1 MESPQTETTWFVEG
15 EAEATWTTQCT
26 LGMRENDHRN
36 STKHMSYC
44 YLFGHRA
51 FLQKPF
57 IFDTFSQD
65 RKAAALSRGKDT
77 SQLWEGFQ
85 VPVSTSQKFDLPAP
99 SVGRQMAPSGCAG
112 QMQRRKERSKKKMEK
127 GRLVNQ

>member
-1 MESPQTETTWFVEG
+1 MESPQTETTWFPEG
-15 EAEATWTTQCT
+15 GAEATWTTQSKT
-26 LGMRENDHRN
+26 TWDEKMTIAILEAHELLLSFWTQSLSPKALSSRH
-36 STKHMSYC
+36 
-44 YLFGHRA
+44 F
-51 FLQKPF
+51 
-57 IFDTFSQD
+57 FSQD

-127 GRLVNQ
+127 GRLVN